1 MPSDPLLN
9 QGPPPFFQGPDR
21 TARDPVG
28 QLPQG
33 TKASGLEAT
42 LAALGSLTVHAAL
55 ALAMML
61 AIDIK
66 EEEPPVVQAELWS
79 ALPAELAANTAV
91 AAPAP
96 PPSPAAVDPSP
107 PQPPAEDAEIA
118 LQKKKAEEEKARLEA
133 EKLAKEQAEEQ
144 ARKAKEA
151 AEQKRVAEERAAKER
166 LAKEQA
172 DKALRA
178 QKAEKERLE
187 RAEQARLAK
196 EREEAERRKKLA
208 EEKAARE
215 KAELEQRRKEAT
227 ERIRQEQ
234 LAQVKASLG
243 QDPKA
248 KAADKGQDVRS
259 KAGVAGGAEMGDR
272 TGVLADY
279 ASSIRARIRSRISF
293 DPARA
298 PDNPE
303 VIFIVEQ
310 QATGRVIKVTQKK
323 SSGNAGWDA
332 AVERAIWGSSPL
344 PKTGDGQVE
353 NPLTLAFR
361 PLDRTQPAR

>member
-1 MPSDPLLN
+1 VSGDPLLN
-9 QGPPPFFQGPDR
+9 QGPQPFIKGPER
-21 TARDPVG
+21 SASDPLG
-28 QLPQG
+28 QSPQG
-33 TKASGLEAT
+33 TQASGLEASV
-42 LAALGSLTVHAAL
+42 AALGSLVVHAAL
-55 ALAMML
+55 GLVMLL

-79 ALPAELAANTAV
+79 SLPAELAAN
-91 AAPAP
+91 APVAP
-96 PPSPAAVDPSP
+96 PPTPSSPAKEPNP
-107 PQPPAEDAEIA
+107 PQPNAEDAEIA
-118 LQKKKAEEEKARLEA
+118 LAKKKAEEEERRR
-133 EKLAKEQAEEQ
+133 AEEQ
-144 ARKAKEA
+144 AEQDRLRKAKEA
-151 AEQKRVAEERAAKER
+151 AEQKRLAEERAERDRIAKEKVDRVEKER
-166 LAKEQA
+166 LA
-172 DKALRA
+172 
-178 QKAEKERLE
+178 RL
-187 RAEQARLAK
+187 EQARLKK
-196 EREEAERRKKLA
+196 EREDAERRKKLA

-215 KAELEQRRKEAT
+215 RAELEQRRREAT

-248 KAADKGQDVRS
+248 KAADKGEDVRT

-279 ASSIRARIRSRISF
+279 AAAIRARIRSRISF

-303 VIFIVEQ
+303 VLFVVEQ
-310 QATGRVIKVTQKK
+310 QATGRVTKVTKRK

-344 PKTGDGQVE
+344 PKTADGQVE

-361 PLDRTQPAR
+361 PLDRPQTSR

>member
-1 MPSDPLLN
+1 MPSDPLLD
-9 QGPPPFFQGPDR
+9 QGPPPSLQGPER

-33 TKASGLEAT
+33 TKASGLEASMAT
-42 LAALGSLTVHAAL
+42 VGSLAVHAAL
-55 ALAMML
+55 GLAMLL

-79 ALPAELAANTAV
+79 ALPAELAANASV
-91 AAPAP
+91 PAP
-96 PPSPAAVDPSP
+96 TPPPREAAADPSP
-107 PQPPAEDAEIA
+107 PQPSAEDAEIA
-118 LQKKKAEEEKARLEA
+118 LQKKKAEQEKARLDA
-133 EKLAKEQAEEQ
+133 EKLAKEQAEKEQ

-151 AEQKRVAEERAAKER
+151 AEQKRIAEEKAAKDR
-166 LAKEQA
+166 LAKE
-172 DKALRA
+172 
-178 QKAEKERLE
+178 KAEKERLE
-187 RAEQARLAK
+187 KAEQARLAK

-248 KAADKGQDVRS
+248 KAADKGDDVRS
-259 KAGVAGGAEMGDR
+259 KAGVTGGAEMGDR

-303 VIFIVEQ
+303 VIFMVEQ
-310 QATGRVIKVTQKK
+310 QATGRVIKVTKKK

-344 PKTGDGQVE
+344 PKTADGQVE

-361 PLDRTQPAR
+361 PLDRPQPAR